1 MQSTIEKLCEE
12 RKIRLTENRRIV
24 ARVVAQ
30 SDDHPDVEEVYRR
43 ALKINPRIGVATVYR
58 ALNMFEE
65 LGLIARHDFLG
76 RGKSRY
82 EKLESEEHHDH
93 LVDISTDEVHEFYNE
108 ELEKLKE
115 NIARDH
121 GFDLVGHRLE
131 VYCRPLKNK

>member
-82 EKLESEEHHDH
+82 EKLESDEHHDH
-93 LVDISTDEVHEFYNE
+93 LVDISTDEVHGFYNE

-115 NIARDH
+115 KIARDH

-131 VYCRPLKNK
+131 LYCRPLKNK

>member
-1 MQSTIEKLCEE
+1 MLSTIEKLCEE

-24 ARVVAQ
+24 ARVVSQ

-93 LVDISTDEVHEFYNE
+93 LVDISTNEVHEFYNE

-115 NIARDH
+115 KIALDH
-121 GFDLVGHRLE
+121 GFNLVGHRLE
-131 VYCRPLKNK
+131 LYCRPLKKK

>member
-82 EKLESEEHHDH
+82 EKLESDEHHDH

-115 NIARDH
+115 KIARDH

-131 VYCRPLKNK
+131 LYCRPLKNK

>member
-30 SDDHPDVEEVYRR
+30 SHDHPDVEEVYRR

-82 EKLESEEHHDH
+82 EKLESDEHHDH

-115 NIARDH
+115 KIARDH

-131 VYCRPLKNK
+131 LYCRPLKNK

>member
-82 EKLESEEHHDH
+82 EKLESDEHHDH
-93 LVDISTDEVHEFYNE
+93 LVDISTNEVHEFYNE

-115 NIARDH
+115 KIARDH

-131 VYCRPLKNK
+131 LYCRPLKNK

>member
-1 MQSTIEKLCEE
+1 MPSTIEKLCEE

-93 LVDISTDEVHEFYNE
+93 LVDISTNEVHEFYNE

-115 NIARDH
+115 KIARDH

-131 VYCRPLKNK
+131 LYCRPLKNK

>member
-93 LVDISTDEVHEFYNE
+93 LVDISTNEVHEFYNE

-115 NIARDH
+115 KIARDH

-131 VYCRPLKNK
+131 LYCRPLKNK

>member
-1 MQSTIEKLCEE
+1 MPSTIEKLCEE

-65 LGLIARHDFLG
+65 FGLIARHDFLG

-93 LVDISTDEVHEFYNE
+93 LVDISTNEVHEFYNE

-115 NIARDH
+115 KIARDH

-131 VYCRPLKNK
+131 LYCRPLKNK

>member
-82 EKLESEEHHDH
+82 EKLESDEHHDH
-93 LVDISTDEVHEFYNE
+93 LVDISTNEVHEFYNE

-115 NIARDH
+115 KIARDH
-121 GFDLVGHRLE
+121 GFNLVGHRLE
-131 VYCRPLKNK
+131 LYCRPLKNK

>member
-1 MQSTIEKLCEE
+1 MPSTIEKLCEE

-93 LVDISTDEVHEFYNE
+93 LVDISTNEVHEFYHE

-115 NIARDH
+115 KIARDH
-121 GFDLVGHRLE
+121 GFELVGHRLE
-131 VYCRPLKNK
+131 LYCRPIKK

>member
-1 MQSTIEKLCEE
+1 MSSIIEKLCEE

-24 ARVVAQ
+24 ARVVSQ

-115 NIARDH
+115 KIARDH

-131 VYCRPLKNK
+131 LYCRPLKNK